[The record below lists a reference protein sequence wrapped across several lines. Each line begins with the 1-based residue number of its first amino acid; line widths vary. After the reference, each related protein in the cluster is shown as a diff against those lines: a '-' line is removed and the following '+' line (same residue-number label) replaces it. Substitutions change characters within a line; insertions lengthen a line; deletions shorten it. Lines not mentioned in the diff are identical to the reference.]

1 MKKYLVEYFENSR
14 TFKHSH
20 KYFDTDI
27 EVIDFIKKL
36 EDKNFIVLE
45 LDSLGY
51 YVLNSIFWDFL

>member
-27 EVIDFIKKL
+27 EVIDFIKK
-36 EDKNFIVLE
+36 I
-45 LDSLGY
+45 
-51 YVLNSIFWDFL
+51 W